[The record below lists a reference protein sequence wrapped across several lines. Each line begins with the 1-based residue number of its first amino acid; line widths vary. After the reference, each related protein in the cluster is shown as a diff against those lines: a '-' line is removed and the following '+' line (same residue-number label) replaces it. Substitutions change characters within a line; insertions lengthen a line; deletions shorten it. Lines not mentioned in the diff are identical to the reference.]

1 MRTPTGSASRA
12 CHRRVVAL
20 IAGVWTFETF
30 IANSTKGSKLR
41 NWHRPERCQFLA
53 TEVSR
58 DFIPPCPVQI
68 SPAQAAV
75 LGPAIKPVRNPS
87 HQLDDYSR
95 SKGHARP
102 GDQSDRLL
110 FFQAI
115 PGIRL

>member
-1 MRTPTGSASRA
+1 MARHRQTAARLRLHRPTSMRTPTGSASRA

-75 LGPAIKPVRNPS
+75 LGPAIKPVRNHS
-87 HQLDDYSR
+87 HQLDAY
-95 SKGHARP
+95 
-102 GDQSDRLL
+102 
-110 FFQAI
+110 
-115 PGIRL
+115 